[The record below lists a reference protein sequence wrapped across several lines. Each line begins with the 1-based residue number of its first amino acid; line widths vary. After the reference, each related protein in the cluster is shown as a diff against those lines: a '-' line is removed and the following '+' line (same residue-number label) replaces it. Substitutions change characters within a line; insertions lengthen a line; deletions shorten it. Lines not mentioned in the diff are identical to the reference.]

1 MMRGMVN
8 RRGFLLILMVIVL
21 SYPAEQT
28 IHTWGRRQLAVNPEG
43 SFMHGLGE
51 VITAVT
57 P

>member
-1 MMRGMVN
+1 MRAMVN
-8 RRGFLLILMVIVL
+8 RRGFLLILMMIVL

-43 SFMHGLGE
+43 SMMHAVGE